1 MNKEYRIS
9 VIRFSYFTI
18 SNDYNFLANTMKS
31 FMIIYK
37 YEHNE
42 Y

>member
-18 SNDYNFLANTMKS
+18 SNDYKFLANTLKP

-37 YEHNE
+37 YEQDG

>member
-18 SNDYNFLANTMKS
+18 SNDYKFLADSMKS
-31 FMIIYK
+31 FMTIYK
-37 YEHNE
+37 YEQDK